1 MPPRTIDNLGVDVST
16 RYAADQ
22 KLIDPKSIKDSRGIP
37 AQTEID
43 VFSPTYPS
51 EIEALTH
58 LSTTQSAW
66 AEFFMPSGF
75 LEQRKRIF
83 TFLIIPSLGSDE
95 KRESQALKI
104 LAKLKALSDKT
115 EELPLQKRSWQE
127 QKESEER
134 EKEKK
139 TFITLLDTIS
149 SLDKYLIEINA
160 RRTQYQKG

>member
-22 KLIDPKSIKDSRGIP
+22 KLVDPKAIKESRGIP
-37 AQTEID
+37 AQMEID
-43 VFSPTYPS
+43 VSSPAYPS
-51 EIEALTH
+51 EMETLIQ
-58 LSTTQSAW
+58 LSPTQNVW
-66 AEFFMPSGF
+66 ANFFMPAGF
-75 LEQRKRIF
+75 LEQRRRVF

-115 EELPLQKRSWQE
+115 EETAPQKKSWQE
-127 QKESEER
+127 QKDAEDR

-139 TFITLLDTIS
+139 TLITVLDTINL
-149 SLDKYLIEINA
+149 LDKDLIEINA